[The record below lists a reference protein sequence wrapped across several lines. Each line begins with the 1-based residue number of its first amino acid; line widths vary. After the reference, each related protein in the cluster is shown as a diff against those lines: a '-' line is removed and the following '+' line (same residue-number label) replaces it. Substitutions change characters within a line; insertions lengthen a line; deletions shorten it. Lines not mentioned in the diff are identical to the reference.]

1 MMATKQS
8 AQQRRDSIEELD
20 ALVRK
25 VGLVPGAGAAS
36 AARRIDRQVSRL
48 EHRVAELQVRGP
60 TSRQAAEQLLA
71 KIRQLGR
78 QRREILDAPFALPA
92 DQLGAH
98 ARLRS
103 ALYAELLHVR
113 TDAAKDLV
121 AERWLQ
127 QRAAQLIRARRN
139 RLQDIARNLRVAV
152 SYTLRARALV
162 RKHRSGNED
171 VEPFEVS
178 RWLGMAALAQRE
190 AHQALRQLGQGWPEA
205 AAAARQRDWTR
216 MPFATL
222 RTTIEGQGS
231 LAGIDAE
238 ELGALGLWLS
248 ELAEQIGRLP
258 IEAPSRV

>member
-1 MMATKQS
+1 MIGASEATQE
-8 AQQRRDSIEELD
+8 QRRYIEELD
-20 ALVRK
+20 ALVRR
-25 VGLVPGAGAAS
+25 VGLVPGAGASS
-36 AARRIDRQVSRL
+36 AAKRIDRQVSRL
-48 EHRVAELQVRGP
+48 EHRVAELQTRGP
-60 TSRQAAEQLLA
+60 SSRHAAEQLLA

-78 QRREILDAPFALPA
+78 QRREIADTPFSLDS
-92 DQLGAH
+92 DQFGAH
-98 ARLRS
+98 ARLRT
-103 ALYAELLHVR
+103 ALYAELLR
-113 TDAAKDLV
+113 LRATDGDDFKS
-121 AERWLQ
+121 ERWLQ

-139 RLQDIARNLRVAV
+139 RLQDIGRNLRVAV

-162 RKHRSGNED
+162 RQHRNGNEE

-190 AHQALRQLGQGWPEA
+190 AHQALRQLGQGWPEVA
-205 AAAARQRDWTR
+205 ACARQRDWTR

-248 ELAEQIGRLP
+248 ELAEKIGRLP
-258 IEAPSRV
+258 IEAPAMT